1 MLMQQTHQSNFNEK
15 KDRNQCLYSFTD
27 QPIYSLHSKKKKKL
41 IYSNQH
47 QNQDT
52 PDAKIE
58 TLTKK

>member
-1 MLMQQTHQSNFNEK
+1 MQQTHQSNFDEK
-15 KDRNQCLYSFTD
+15 KDRNQCLFLHWLAN
-27 QPIYSLHSKKKKKL
+27 LHSSYIY

-47 QNQDT
+47 QKQDT

>member
-1 MLMQQTHQSNFNEK
+1 MSLFLHWPADLLSSFKKEK
-15 KDRNQCLYSFTD
+15 N
-27 QPIYSLHSKKKKKL
+27 IL